1 MIEFINYNWFGSI
14 ADHCLDETPEF
25 YSSVGVSKLHSKS
38 LDPEKVESGDVVFVK
53 TDYVFNGVFQ
63 KYFLPRI
70 KNKFTLI
77 TGVSSYQV
85 SKGYDISG
93 LLESS
98 KIIRWYCTNAPA
110 HHKVVPLP
118 IGFEEKERDGGDQDV
133 LKLARDN
140 RKPREDKK
148 NKLLLPYHTLST
160 NPQRSELFYYLK
172 SLPFVETQEDKLP
185 FEAYLRLLNDYKF
198 VICLEGSGPD
208 VHRNYEALLVDTV
221 PINIKNLI
229 EDLFTY
235 YNLPGEF
242 LNSWTDLVE
251 DYFEKMITC
260 SYNMEP
266 SERFLTIQYHTE
278 KIRGT
283 YEN

>member
-1 MIEFINYNWFGSI
+1 MLKYICYNWFGTI

-38 LDPEKVESGDVVFVK
+38 LDPGKVESNDVVFVK

-198 VICLEGSGPD
+198 VICL
-208 VHRNYEALLVDTV
+208 
-221 PINIKNLI
+221 
-229 EDLFTY
+229 
-235 YNLPGEF
+235 
-242 LNSWTDLVE
+242 
-251 DYFEKMITC
+251 
-260 SYNMEP
+260 
-266 SERFLTIQYHTE
+266 
-278 KIRGT
+278 
-283 YEN
+283 